1 MTALPVRT
9 AHEISGRALAWLH
22 ANREY
27 GALSS
32 VPRSDVG
39 EEGETYKAL
48 AETALAASL
57 VLRDGAAGT
66 TELTLARELLDFGW
80 RQLGEGTLLYERLLR
95 HPLTTDPMETY
106 AHFVRAGYRHALLD
120 GLLAHNAALRATH
133 ACEHIPNRRLAV
145 ANASRITGHD
155 HGAGAHDWASLTR
168 ATWLGALPEPWHI
181 DWLTGY
187 AVTHTVFHLTDWGR
201 LPGGLPADIAG
212 YLRDWL
218 PMWTDIWAET
228 SQWDLMAELMIV
240 GNCLPDPATEAE
252 DWQRLAELQHADGL
266 VPRDDKPVD
275 DDPAQRFEDHQHTT
289 IVAVV
294 AGTIAVN
301 RALNEPG
308 RAAA

>member
-1 MTALPVRT
+1 C
-9 AHEISGRALAWLH
+9 I
-22 ANREY
+22 
-27 GALSS
+27 
-32 VPRSDVG
+32 
-39 EEGETYKAL
+39 
-48 AETALAASL
+48 
-57 VLRDGAAGT
+57 RDSA
-66 TELTLARELLDFGW
+66 
-80 RQLGEGTLLYERLLR
+80 
-95 HPLTTDPMETY
+95 
-106 AHFVRAGYRHALLD
+106 
-120 GLLAHNAALRATH
+120 NAA
-133 ACEHIPNRRLAV
+133 
-145 ANASRITGHD
+145 RITGHD

-168 ATWLGALPEPWHI
+168 ATWLGAMPEPWHI